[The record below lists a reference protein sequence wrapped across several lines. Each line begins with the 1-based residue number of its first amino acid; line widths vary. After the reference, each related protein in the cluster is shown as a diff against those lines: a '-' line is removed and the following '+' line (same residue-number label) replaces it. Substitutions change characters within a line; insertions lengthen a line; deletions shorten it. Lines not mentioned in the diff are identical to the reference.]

1 MHGPCGEGCQGGLS
15 AALLDLSES
24 GKGRETMAY
33 DEIIRRRC
41 SIRKYAEKPVEEEKL
56 NAVLEAGRIAHA
68 GANKQLVRVYA
79 LTSDEALAKV
89 RSLRRAPSMHRSC
102 FW

>member
-1 MHGPCGEGCQGGLS
+1 M
-15 AALLDLSES
+15 
-24 GKGRETMAY
+24 TY

-41 SIRKYAEKPVEEEKL
+41 SIRKYAEKPVEVEKL
-56 NAVLEAGRIAHA
+56 NAVLEAGRIAPA
-68 GANKQLVRVYA
+68 GANKQPVRVYV

-89 RSLRRAPSMHRSC
+89 RCLRRVSSMHRSC